1 MSFSKDQCML
11 IPKFIKIGLAVL
23 PRKGNRQAELFSK
36 TVSNS
41 YDISR
46 GEGRDWSNQRFQ
58 YNIERVEWITI
69 NRVGRA
75 YAKEYLR

>member
-1 MSFSKDQCML
+1 ML

-41 YDISR
+41 YDIIR
-46 GEGRDWSNQRFQ
+46 GVKGGIDQIKDFN
-58 YNIERVEWITI
+58 TT
-69 NRVGRA
+69 
-75 YAKEYLR
+75 LRELNG